1 MTQDF
6 TSQSMNQRLNYV
18 KGKFHTQNINL
29 NSYEPRQVQFAL
41 LSFPFAK
48 EHGLHATYE

>member
-1 MTQDF
+1 MTQDNI
-6 TSQSMNQRLNYV
+6 SQSMNQRLNYV

-29 NSYEPRQVQFAL
+29 NLYQPSQVQIAS